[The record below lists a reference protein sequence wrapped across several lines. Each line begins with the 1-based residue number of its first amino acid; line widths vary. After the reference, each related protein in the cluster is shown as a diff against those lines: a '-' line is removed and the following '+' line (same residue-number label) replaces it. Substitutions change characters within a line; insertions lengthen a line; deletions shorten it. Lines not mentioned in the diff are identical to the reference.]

1 MAVKIIPAG
10 TRYGRL
16 VVYSRAPNKGT
27 AAAWNCRCDCGAKVI
42 VVGGHLRQGTKS
54 CGCLNRENALV
65 TIRRATQRRV
75 IHGRSRTR
83 LHIAWQGMLTRCRNR
98 KTKAWKNY
106 GGRGIKV
113 CERWKKFENF
123 LADMGERPPGLTL
136 ERKDNDKDYEPE
148 NCKWATR
155 KEQAKNRRPRGSN

>member
-1 MAVKIIPAG
+1 
-10 TRYGRL
+10 
-16 VVYSRAPNKGT
+16 
-27 AAAWNCRCDCGAKVI
+27 
-42 VVGGHLRQGTKS
+42 
-54 CGCLNRENALV
+54 
-65 TIRRATQRRV
+65 
-75 IHGRSRTR
+75 
-83 LHIAWQGMLTRCRNR
+83 MLTRCRNR